1 MSGENLQSH
10 EKLGGT
16 KQVIRLYHC
25 IIDKNCDSAPVL
37 SFGHCAVFQL
47 QHRNL
52 GNGGKKRGEVG
63 GGLCYINSQVL

>member
-1 MSGENLQSH
+1 MSVNKNLKWSFAN

-25 IIDKNCDSAPVL
+25 IVDKNCDSAPVL

-47 QHRNL
+47 Q
-52 GNGGKKRGEVG
+52 
-63 GGLCYINSQVL
+63 